1 MAIQPFQNTT
11 ISTIVE
17 VVFVSLRTASTDRL
31 LTLYKCEPLFYG
43 KAVF

>member
-1 MAIQPFQNTT
+1 MVIQLFQNTT

-31 LTLYKCEPLFYG
+31 LTLYNWNRFSTERRF
-43 KAVF
+43 F